1 MDTVNTLAFLAELP
15 AKYTTIVHV
24 LENKDKELS
33 DAKRELGNVTSELA
47 AVKEVR
53 EVLFTLVE
61 KLWTLLCTYEH
72 EQGATHREHQ
82 TLESVL
88 DLALTRFD
96 LLSAR
101 IDSESLRR
109 ENSQLRD
116 ALQMRTAQEANT
128 RAVAQHATQDHTGM
142 TNGSSISDVGST

>member
-1 MDTVNTLAFLAELP
+1 LLKQNVWAFLADVP
-15 AKYTTIVHV
+15 AKCTTIAHT
-24 LENKDKELS
+24 LEKKEKELS
-33 DAKRELGNVTSELA
+33 DARRELGNLTSELA

-53 EVLFTLVE
+53 EVLFALVE

-88 DLALTRFD
+88 DLALARFD
-96 LLSAR
+96 LLGAR

-109 ENSQLRD
+109 ENCQLRA
-116 ALQMRTAQEANT
+116 ALQMGRAQEANT
-128 RAVAQHATQDHTGM
+128 RPVAQHVTEDHTG
-142 TNGSSISDVGST
+142 TTTSPSNI